1 MNRLMQAGVPTEFH
15 VYPGGYH
22 GFELIVP
29 NAEISQRAE
38 EEYIG
43 ALKRA
48 LQKTEV

>member
-29 NAEISQRAE
+29 NAEISQELRKN
-38 EEYIG
+38 IS
-43 ALKRA
+43 
-48 LQKTEV
+48 VH